1 MNNNRCI
8 VCDEIIPE
16 GKLICPKCELKIHNR
31 YRETPQTLIDVKRE
45 LWVIAS
51 KNGIMINNQN
61 IDWLLDQVYRELVK

>member
-1 MNNNRCI
+1 MDNRCI
-8 VCDEIIPE
+8 MCNDIIPE
-16 GKLICPKCELKIHNR
+16 GIQVCKKCEFKIHNR

-51 KNGIMINNQN
+51 KNGLMITNQN